1 MLRSKSSGPISMDN
15 KASTQAEPLLL
26 GVDGGATKCRARLS
40 APSGVTLGEAVA
52 GPANIRFGM
61 KTSFA
66 AVFEAG
72 AQCLRQ
78 AGFSSR
84 DRARVVAC
92 LALAGASEP
101 AYRAV
106 AERHRH
112 PYRNAV
118 VTTDARAA
126 CVGAHAGRD
135 GAVIIVGTGSIG
147 WGEFGGRHVR
157 IGGWGPVISDE
168 GSGAWLGCEAARR
181 VLWAYDGRIAW
192 SELLTVLFERFKSDP
207 HAIVRWSSRA
217 APRDLAALAPMV
229 VDFAAKGDQVAVELM
244 RVAAGHIDTMAR
256 HLVSAG
262 GARLALMGGLAQHIE
277 PWLCEETHRHLVP
290 PAGDALDGA
299 LRIAAAAAGLTPRSE
314 PVPSHGDD
322 E

>member
-1 MLRSKSSGPISMDN
+1 MDN
-15 KASTQAEPLLL
+15 KAAAEAEPLLL
-26 GVDGGATKCRARLS
+26 GVDGGATKCRARLCD
-40 APSGVTLGEAVA
+40 PSGVTLGEAVA

-72 AQCLRQ
+72 ARCLRQ

-84 DRARVVAC
+84 DTARVVAC

-101 AYRAV
+101 AYREV

-118 VTTDARAA
+118 VTTDACAA

-147 WGEFGGRHVR
+147 WAEVGGRDVR

-192 SELLTVLFERFKSDP
+192 SKLLTELFARFKSDP
-207 HAIVRWSSRA
+207 HAIVRWSARA
-217 APRDLAALAPMV
+217 ASKDLAALAPVV
-229 VDFAAKGDQVAVELM
+229 VDFATKGDSVAVELM
-244 RVAAGHIDTMAR
+244 RMGGRHIDALAR
-256 HLVSAG
+256 QLIAAG
-262 GARLALMGGLAQHIE
+262 GARLALMGGLAKHIE
-277 PWLCEETHRHLVP
+277 PWLADETRRHLVP

-299 LRIAAAAAGLTPRSE
+299 LRLAAAAAGLSPRGEGAPLS
-314 PVPSHGDD
+314 GDRA
-322 E
+322 